1 MYEQWWE
8 KPVNPVLEEI
18 LRTREV
24 TSDEGERFPLRDE
37 ISSDEGMFLQR
48 IIGAIKPRICLEIGL
63 AYGVSTLFI
72 CETLRKVG
80 ASKHIVI
87 DPYQNTIFRDIGLR
101 NLRQAGYEDLIE
113 FIEEPSEI
121 ALPTLLKRETRVD
134 FAFVDGWHTFDHTLV
149 DFFYI
154 NRMLNV
160 NGVVAFDDTNW
171 PSISKLC
178 RFISRYPCYKIF
190 GKLSTGRKTMH
201 ENMIR
206 LSIVTKT
213 VLNSLI
219 THAMSFKP
227 SLEFVNKDL
236 HIARAGR
243 CIAFI
248 KEKEDNRNYDWHTK
262 F

>member
-1 MYEQWWE
+1 MTGYVVSNRIM
-8 KPVNPVLEEI
+8 KVLESLNGDVSARA
-18 LRTREV
+18 LRRR
-24 TSDEGERFPLRDE
+24 S
-37 ISSDEGMFLQR
+37 ISSNEGMFLQR
-48 IIGAIKPRICLEIGL
+48 VIGVMKPRICLEIGL

-72 CETLRKVG
+72 CEALRKVG

-87 DPYQNTIFRDIGLR
+87 DPWQNTVFRGIGLR

-113 FIEEPSEI
+113 FVEEPSEI
-121 ALPTLLKRETRVD
+121 ALPKLLERETRID

-160 NGVVAFDDTNW
+160 NGVVAFDDANW
-171 PSISKLC
+171 LSISKLC

-190 GKLSTGRKTMH
+190 GSVSTERKTMRKR
-201 ENMIR
+201 MIHM
-206 LSIVTKT
+206 SIVAKT
-213 VLNSLI
+213 LYNSLV

-227 SLEFVNKDL
+227 RLEFVNKDL
-236 HIARAGR
+236 QIARADS

-248 KEKEDNRNYDWHTK
+248 KEKEDNRNYNWHIQ